1 MEVRLVGEGSMNGE
15 KKNIRNIPKLR
26 ELLKR
31 QKGEAD
37 NATDGAPDVEFTY
50 ADAQSIQAEMAEL
63 YSYTEE
69 NEFIRNKEAFFGEFP
84 GVISWQELSDNE
96 KKSCLNRLINKID
109 SINDAVRTPA
119 VHALLYLAQG
129 AFEAGIDEDTLLK
142 QSRKNVFLMYSCGVL
157 HLIIQLLNLE
167 SENPNSAIMIMQKPS
182 ISIVDSDLLRVYL
195 NILYIMIETMRYDD
209 PTDSELMMEQR
220 ETFIF
225 ELSQPV
231 YDECLHIILFE
242 MVVKFCAG
250 NCPYFPIKK
259 ILLLLW
265 KTVLVT
271 LGGTSEIDKIK
282 RQARLDAG
290 LPEAFDETIPD
301 ENGKAMTTDATTSNN
316 QDDGIDDLDEN
327 EFKAATRK
335 PRPRPKVRQKDIDL
349 FLDATRSKF
358 VGYQITGDDSTMAG
372 LPHPIHEGLHVMKK
386 HIYTSLGEYQLKE
399 EEEAL
404 ERPFT
409 AKKFQS
415 KNEVCESL
423 YKSLLPNIPQY
434 MISLLKIL
442 LASSPTA
449 KAKSDSINVL
459 VDVLPE
465 EMPTTVLDSMRLGID
480 VNRHKEIIVKAIS
493 GLILLLL
500 KHFKN
505 NHIYQ
510 FEFISQNLV
519 CGNCIPLILKFL
531 NQNISAYISTKNFIP
546 QLDFPVCVLNEKAEM
561 TPESLENNGSEICC
575 WRNMFSCINLLRI
588 LQKLT
593 KWKHSRTMMLIVFK
607 SAPILKRSLK
617 VKHEMME
624 LYVLKLLKAQT
635 KYLGRNWR
643 KSNMKT
649 MSAVYQKV
657 RHRLNDDWAFGND
670 MDARPW
676 DLQAEEGSLKAC
688 IDRFNHTHYGSSH
701 TEEEVMMNEYNEYDV
716 NIHSVLDSS
725 VELSEDFKNAYEKWL
740 EREVFSAPIEWEQ
753 LCSCS
758 FTKDSNIDWSLC
770 H

>member
-1 MEVRLVGEGSMNGE
+1 MEVRLVGDGSMNAE
-15 KKNIRNIPKLR
+15 KKNIRGIPKLR

-37 NATDGAPDVEFTY
+37 NALDGVPDVDFTY
-50 ADAQSIQAEMAEL
+50 ADAQSIKEEIAEL

-69 NEFIRNKEAFFGEFP
+69 EEFLRNKKAFSGEFP
-84 GVISWQELSDNE
+84 DVTSWEQLSDNE

-109 SINDAVRTPA
+109 SIDDGVRISS
-119 VHALLYLAQG
+119 VHALLYLVQG
-129 AFEAGIDEDTLLK
+129 AFEPGMSEDKLFK
-142 QSRKNVFLMYSCGVL
+142 QSRENVFLLYSCGVL

-167 SENPNSAIMIMQKPS
+167 SENPNSAIIILQKPS

-195 NILYIMIETMRYDD
+195 NILYMMVETMRYDD
-209 PTDSELMMEQR
+209 PTDSEFMMEQR
-220 ETFIF
+220 EAFIF

-250 NCPYFPIKK
+250 ICPYFPIKK

-271 LGGTSEIDKIK
+271 LGGTNEIDKMK
-282 RQARLDAG
+282 RQSRLDAG
-290 LPEAFDETIPD
+290 LPEAFDENSETMAT
-301 ENGKAMTTDATTSNN
+301 NGTTSES
-316 QDDGIDDLDEN
+316 QDDGIDDIDDS

-358 VGYQITGDDSTMAG
+358 VGYQITGDDSTLAG

-386 HIYTSLGEYQLKE
+386 HIYTSLGEYQVKAE
-399 EEEAL
+399 EESL
-404 ERPFT
+404 DRPFT

-442 LASSPTA
+442 LASAPTA
-449 KAKSDSINVL
+449 KAKTDSINVL

-510 FEFISQNLV
+510 FEFVSQNLV

-531 NQNISAYISTKNFIP
+531 NQNISSYISTKNFIP
-546 QLDFPVCVLNEKAEM
+546 QLDFPVAVLTEKAEV
-561 TPESLENNGSEICC
+561 TAESLENNGSEICC

-688 IDRFNHTHYGSSH
+688 IDRFNNTHYGSENTGS
-701 TEEEVMMNEYNEYDV
+701 EEVMNEYDEYDL

-758 FTKDSNIDWSLC
+758 YKKESNIDWSLC

>member
-1 MEVRLVGEGSMNGE
+1 MEVRLVGEGSMNAE
-15 KKNIRNIPKLR
+15 KKNIRGIPKLR

-31 QKGEAD
+31 QKGETD
-37 NATDGAPDVEFTY
+37 NALDAVPDVEFTY
-50 ADAQSIQAEMAEL
+50 ADAQSIHDEIAEL
-63 YSYTEE
+63 YSYTEKE
-69 NEFIRNKEAFFGEFP
+69 EFKRNKEAFFIQFP
-84 GVISWQELSDNE
+84 DVPSWQELSDNR
-96 KKSCLNRLINKID
+96 KKSCLNQLINKID
-109 SINDAVRTPA
+109 SIDDAVRSPA
-119 VHALLYLAQG
+119 IHALLYLAQG
-129 AFEAGIDEDTLLK
+129 AFEVGMSKHKLFT

-167 SENPNSAIMIMQKPS
+167 SENPNSALIIMQKPS
-182 ISIVDSDLLRVYL
+182 ISIVDSVTLRVYL
-195 NILYIMIETMRYDD
+195 NILYIMVETMRYDD
-209 PTDSELMMEQR
+209 PADSELMMEQR

-231 YDECLHIILFE
+231 NDECLHTILFE

-271 LGGTSEIDKIK
+271 IGGTKEIDKVK
-282 RQARLDAG
+282 RQARVDAG
-290 LPEAFDETIPD
+290 LPESFDESAAN
-301 ENGKAMTTDATTSNN
+301 ENGGVVKTNGRSSDNGTDDS
-316 QDDGIDDLDEN
+316 DDS
-327 EFKAATRK
+327 EFKAAARK

-358 VGYQITGDDSTMAG
+358 VGYQITGDDSTLAG

-386 HIYTSLGEYQLKE
+386 HIYTSLGEFQLKA

-423 YKSLLPNIPQY
+423 YRSLLPNIPQY

-449 KAKSDSINVL
+449 KAKTDSINVL

-531 NQNISAYISTKNFIP
+531 NQNISSYIATKNFIP
-546 QLDFPVCVLNEKAEM
+546 QLDFPVCVLDEKAEV
-561 TPESLENNGSEICC
+561 TAESLENNTSELCC

-676 DLQAEEGSLKAC
+676 DLQAEEGSLKTC
-688 IDRFNHTHYGSSH
+688 IDRFNNTYYGSGSNGD
-701 TEEEVMMNEYNEYDV
+701 EMMNEYDEYDV

-725 VELSEDFKNAYEKWL
+725 VELSEDFKNAYDKWL

-758 FTKDSNIDWSLC
+758 FKRESNIDWSLC

>member
-1 MEVRLVGEGSMNGE
+1 MSVD
-15 KKNIRNIPKLR
+15 KKNFRGIPKLR

-31 QKGEAD
+31 QKGETAD
-37 NATDGAPDVEFTY
+37 NSLDAIPEIDFTY
-50 ADAQSIQAEMAEL
+50 DDAQSIHEEMAEL

-69 NEFIRNKEAFFGEFP
+69 QEFTRNKEAFIDEFP
-84 GVISWQELSDNE
+84 TLSNWCELSSNA
-96 KKSCLNRLINKID
+96 KKSCLNQLINKID
-109 SINDAVRTPA
+109 SVDDTIRTPA
-119 VHALLYLAQG
+119 IHALLYLAQG
-129 AFEAGIDEDTLLK
+129 AFEEGMSEEDLFK
-142 QSRKNVFLMYSCGVL
+142 QSRENVFLMYSCGLLQLV
-157 HLIIQLLNLE
+157 IQLLTME
-167 SENPNSAIMIMQKPS
+167 SENPNSAIIIMQKPS

-195 NILYIMIETMRYDD
+195 NLLYIMVETMRFDD
-209 PTDSELMMEQR
+209 PTDTEYMMEQR
-220 ETFIF
+220 ETFFF

-231 YDECLHIILFE
+231 HEECLHTILFE
-242 MVVKFCAG
+242 MVIKFCAG

-265 KTVLVT
+265 KTILVT
-271 LGGTSEIDKIK
+271 LGGTKEVERAK
-282 RQARLDAG
+282 REARVEAG
-290 LPEAFDETIPD
+290 LPEAFDESSLVKNRDEDTNEAPPLPSDSPD
-301 ENGKAMTTDATTSNN
+301 SGNGD
-316 QDDGIDDLDEN
+316 IDED
-327 EFKAATRK
+327 EFKVPRQK

-358 VGYQITGDDSTMAG
+358 VGYQISGDNSTLAG
-372 LPHPIHEGLHVMKK
+372 LPDPIHEGVHVMKK
-386 HIYTSLGEYQLKE
+386 HIYTSLAEFQLKV

-409 AKKFQS
+409 AKKFKS
-415 KNEVCESL
+415 KNEVCETL
-423 YKSLLPNIPQY
+423 YKALLPNIPQY

-449 KAKSDSINVL
+449 KAKTDSINVL

-465 EMPTTVLDSMRLGID
+465 EMPTTVLHSMRLGVD

-531 NQNISAYISTKNFIP
+531 NQNISSYISTKNFIP
-546 QLDFPVCVLNEKAEM
+546 QLDFPACILSEKQEVTAE
-561 TPESLENNGSEICC
+561 TLENNGSEICC
-575 WRNMFSCINLLRI
+575 WRNMFSCINLVRI

-670 MDARPW
+670 LDARPW
-676 DLQAEEGSLKAC
+676 DFQAEEGSLKAC
-688 IDRFNHTHYGSSH
+688 IDQFNNTHYGNINGNQ
-701 TEEEVMMNEYNEYDV
+701 VDMNEYAEFDV
-716 NIHSVLDSS
+716 KLHSVLDSP

-758 FTKDSNIDWSLC
+758 AKREHCLDWTLC

>member
-1 MEVRLVGEGSMNGE
+1 MEIRLVGEGSMNAE
-15 KKNIRNIPKLR
+15 KKNIRGIPKLR

-31 QKGEAD
+31 QKGETD
-37 NATDGAPDVEFTY
+37 NALDGVPDVEFTY
-50 ADAQSIQAEMAEL
+50 ADAQSIQDEMAEL

-69 NEFIRNKEAFFGEFP
+69 EEFVRSKEAYSREFP
-84 GVISWQELSDNE
+84 SITSWQGLSENE
-96 KKSCLNRLINKID
+96 KKSCLNQLINKID
-109 SINDAVRTPA
+109 SIEDAVRIPA
-119 VHALLYLAQG
+119 IHALLYLAQG
-129 AFEAGIDEDTLLK
+129 AFEAGMSEDKLLK
-142 QSRKNVFLMYSCGVL
+142 QSRENVFLMYSCGGL

-167 SENPNSAIMIMQKPS
+167 SENPNSAIIIMQKPS
-182 ISIVDSDLLRVYL
+182 ISIVDSDVLRAYL
-195 NILYIMIETMRYDD
+195 NILYIMVETMRYDD
-209 PTDSELMMEQR
+209 PTDSEFMMEQR
-220 ETFIF
+220 EAFIF

-271 LGGTSEIDKIK
+271 LGGTKEIDKVK

-290 LPEAFDETIPD
+290 LPEAFDERVPD
-301 ENGKAMTTDATTSNN
+301 ENGKAMTTNGASSDNPVDGT
-316 QDDGIDDLDEN
+316 DDIDDS

-358 VGYQITGDDSTMAG
+358 VGFQISGDDSTLAG

-386 HIYTSLGEYQLKE
+386 HIYTSLGEYQLNA

-409 AKKFQS
+409 AMKFQS

-449 KAKSDSINVL
+449 KTKTDSINVL

-531 NQNISAYISTKNFIP
+531 NQNISSYISTKNFIS
-546 QLDFPVCVLNEKAEM
+546 QLDFPACVLNEKSEVTAE
-561 TPESLENNGSEICC
+561 TLENNGSELCC

-676 DLQAEEGSLKAC
+676 DLQAEEGSLKTC
-688 IDRFNHTHYGSSH
+688 IDRFNNIHYGSGN
-701 TEEEVMMNEYNEYDV
+701 TGEEIMNEYDEYDV
-716 NIHSVLDSS
+716 NIHSALDSS

-758 FTKDSNIDWSLC
+758 FKRDSNIDWSLC

>member
-1 MEVRLVGEGSMNGE
+1 MEVRLVGEGSMSAE
-15 KKNIRNIPKLR
+15 KKNIRGIPKLR

-31 QKGEAD
+31 QKGETD
-37 NATDGAPDVEFTY
+37 NALDGVPDVEFTY
-50 ADAQSIQAEMAEL
+50 ADAQSIHDEIAEL

-69 NEFIRNKEAFFGEFP
+69 EEYKRNKEAFLVEFP
-84 GVISWQELSDNE
+84 GVTSWQELSDNR
-96 KKSCLNRLINKID
+96 KKSCLNQLINKID
-109 SINDAVRTPA
+109 SIDDAVRIPA
-119 VHALLYLAQG
+119 IHALLYLAQG
-129 AFEAGIDEDTLLK
+129 AFEVGMTKDKLLK
-142 QSRKNVFLMYSCGVL
+142 QSRDNVFLMYSCGVL

-167 SENPNSAIMIMQKPS
+167 SENPNSALIIMQKPS
-182 ISIVDSDLLRVYL
+182 ISIVDSDTLRVYL
-195 NILYIMIETMRYDD
+195 NILYVMVETMRYDD

-231 YDECLHIILFE
+231 NDECLHTILFE

-271 LGGTSEIDKIK
+271 LGGTKEIDKVK
-282 RQARLDAG
+282 RQARVDAG
-290 LPEAFDETIPD
+290 LPESFDESALK
-301 ENGKAMTTDATTSNN
+301 ENGDVAKTNGVSSDNGN
-316 QDDGIDDLDEN
+316 DDLDDN
-327 EFKAATRK
+327 EFKAVTRK

-358 VGYQITGDDSTMAG
+358 VGYQITGDDSTLAG
-372 LPHPIHEGLHVMKK
+372 LPHPIHEGLHVMKN
-386 HIYTSLGEYQLKE
+386 HIYTSLGEFQLKA

-423 YKSLLPNIPQY
+423 YRSLLPNIPQY

-449 KAKSDSINVL
+449 KAKTDSINVL

-510 FEFISQNLV
+510 FEYISQNLV

-531 NQNISAYISTKNFIP
+531 NQNISSYIATKNFIP
-546 QLDFPVCVLNEKAEM
+546 QLDFPLCVLDEKAEV
-561 TPESLENNGSEICC
+561 TAESLENNTSDLCC

-676 DLQAEEGSLKAC
+676 DLQAEEGSLKTC
-688 IDRFNHTHYGSSH
+688 IDRFNNTYYGSGNNGD
-701 TEEEVMMNEYNEYDV
+701 EIMNEYDEYDV

-725 VELSEDFKNAYEKWL
+725 VELSEDFKNAYDKWL

-758 FTKDSNIDWSLC
+758 FKKESNIDWSLC

>member
-1 MEVRLVGEGSMNGE
+1 MEVRLVGEGSMSAD
-15 KKNIRNIPKLR
+15 KKNIRGIPKLR

-37 NATDGAPDVEFTY
+37 NALDGVPDVEFTY
-50 ADAQSIQAEMAEL
+50 SDAQSIQDEIAEL

-69 NEFIRNKEAFFGEFP
+69 EEFKRNKEAFHCEFP
-84 GVISWQELSDNE
+84 SVKRWNELSENE
-96 KKSCLNRLINKID
+96 KKSCLNQLIDKID
-109 SINDAVRTPA
+109 SIDDSVRVPA
-119 VHALLYLAQG
+119 VLSLLYLAQG
-129 AFEAGIDEDTLLK
+129 AFEAGMSEDALLK
-142 QSRKNVFLMYSCGVL
+142 QSRENVFLLYSCGIL
-157 HLIIQLLNLE
+157 HHIIQLLNLE
-167 SENPNSAIMIMQKPS
+167 SENPNSAIIIMQKPS
-182 ISIVDSDLLRVYL
+182 ISIADSDQLRLYL
-195 NILYIMIETMRYDD
+195 NILYIMVETMRYDD

-231 YDECLHIILFE
+231 HDECLHIVLFE
-242 MVVKFCAG
+242 MVVRFCAG

-265 KTVLVT
+265 KTILVT
-271 LGGTSEIDKIK
+271 LGGTNDIDRVK
-282 RQARLDAG
+282 RQSRLDAG
-290 LPEAFDETIPD
+290 LPEAFDEGITDKNGETSHSNMTSSENAND
-301 ENGKAMTTDATTSNN
+301 E
-316 QDDGIDDLDEN
+316 IDDLDDN
-327 EFKAATRK
+327 EFKATRK

-358 VGYQITGDDSTMAG
+358 VGYQITGDDSTLAG

-386 HIYTSLGEYQLKE
+386 HIYTSLGEYQLKAE
-399 EEEAL
+399 EDAL

-423 YKSLLPNIPQY
+423 YKSLLPNMPQY

-449 KAKSDSINVL
+449 KAKTDSINVL

-531 NQNISAYISTKNFIP
+531 NQNISSYISTKNFIP
-546 QLDFPVCVLNEKAEM
+546 QLDFPACALNEKAEV
-561 TPESLENNGSEICC
+561 TAESLENNGSEMCC

-670 MDARPW
+670 MDPRPF
-676 DLQAEEGSLKAC
+676 DLQAEEGSLKSC
-688 IDRFNHTHYGSSH
+688 IDHFNNTHYGAH
-701 TEEEVMMNEYNEYDV
+701 TNGDEMMSECDV
-716 NIHSVLDSS
+716 NIHSVLDSP
-725 VELSEDFKNAYEKWL
+725 VDLSDDFKNAYEKWL

-758 FTKDSNIDWSLC
+758 SKTDCNIDWSLC
-770 H
+770 Q

>member
-1 MEVRLVGEGSMNGE
+1 MSVD
-15 KKNIRNIPKLR
+15 KKNFRGIPKLR

-31 QKGEAD
+31 QKGETAD
-37 NATDGAPDVEFTY
+37 NSLDAIPEIDFTY
-50 ADAQSIQAEMAEL
+50 DDAQSIHEEMAEL

-69 NEFIRNKEAFFGEFP
+69 QEFTRNKEAFIDEFP
-84 GVISWQELSDNE
+84 TLSNWCELSSNA
-96 KKSCLNRLINKID
+96 KKSCLNQLINKID
-109 SINDAVRTPA
+109 SVDDTIRTPA
-119 VHALLYLAQG
+119 IHALLYLAQG
-129 AFEAGIDEDTLLK
+129 AFEEGMSEEDLFK
-142 QSRKNVFLMYSCGVL
+142 QSRENVFLMYSCGLLQLV
-157 HLIIQLLNLE
+157 IQLLTME
-167 SENPNSAIMIMQKPS
+167 SENPNSAIIIMQKPS

-195 NILYIMIETMRYDD
+195 NLLYIMVETMRFDD
-209 PTDSELMMEQR
+209 PTDTEYMMEQR
-220 ETFIF
+220 ETFFF

-231 YDECLHIILFE
+231 HEECLHTILFE
-242 MVVKFCAG
+242 MVIKFCAG

-265 KTVLVT
+265 KTILVT
-271 LGGTSEIDKIK
+271 LGGTKEVERAK
-282 RQARLDAG
+282 REARVEAG
-290 LPEAFDETIPD
+290 LPEAFDESSLVKNSDEDTNEAPPLPSDSPD
-301 ENGKAMTTDATTSNN
+301 SGNGDIEE
-316 QDDGIDDLDEN
+316 D
-327 EFKAATRK
+327 EFKVPRQK

-358 VGYQITGDDSTMAG
+358 VGYQISGDNSTLAG
-372 LPHPIHEGLHVMKK
+372 LPDPIHEGVHVMKK
-386 HIYTSLGEYQLKE
+386 HIYTSLAEFQLKV

-409 AKKFQS
+409 AKKFKS
-415 KNEVCESL
+415 KNEVCETL
-423 YKSLLPNIPQY
+423 YKALLPNIPQY

-449 KAKSDSINVL
+449 KAKTDSINVL

-465 EMPTTVLDSMRLGID
+465 EMPTTVLHSMRLGVD

-531 NQNISAYISTKNFIP
+531 NQNISSYISTKNFIP
-546 QLDFPVCVLNEKAEM
+546 QLDFPACILSEKQEVTAE
-561 TPESLENNGSEICC
+561 TLENNGSEICC
-575 WRNMFSCINLLRI
+575 WRNMFSCINLVRI

-670 MDARPW
+670 LDARPW
-676 DLQAEEGSLKAC
+676 DFQAEEGSLKAC
-688 IDRFNHTHYGSSH
+688 IDQFNNTHYGNINGNQ
-701 TEEEVMMNEYNEYDV
+701 VDMNEYAEFDV
-716 NIHSVLDSS
+716 KLHSVLDSP

-758 FTKDSNIDWSLC
+758 AKREHCLDWTLC

>member
-1 MEVRLVGEGSMNGE
+1 MGEGSMSGE
-15 KKNIRNIPKLR
+15 KKNIRGIPKLR

-31 QKGEAD
+31 QKSEID
-37 NATDGAPDVEFTY
+37 NALDGVPDVEFTY
-50 ADAQSIQAEMAEL
+50 ADAESIHEEMAEL

-69 NEFIRNKEAFFGEFP
+69 EEFARNKEAFFSQFCH
-84 GVISWQELSDNE
+84 VSSWQELSDNE
-96 KKSCLNRLINKID
+96 KKSCFNQLVNSID
-109 SINDAVRTPA
+109 SIDDAVRLPA

-129 AFEAGIDEDTLLK
+129 AFEAGMSKDTLLK
-142 QSRKNVFLMYSCGVL
+142 QSRENVLNMYSCGVL

-167 SENPNSAIMIMQKPS
+167 SENPDSAIIIMQKPS
-182 ISIVDSDLLRVYL
+182 ISIVDSDLLRVFL
-195 NILYIMIETMRYDD
+195 NILYIMVETMRYDD
-209 PTDSELMMEQR
+209 PTDSEIMMEQR
-220 ETFIF
+220 EAFIF

-231 YDECLHIILFE
+231 YEDCLHIVLFE

-265 KTVLVT
+265 KTILIT
-271 LGGTSEIDKIK
+271 LGGTHEIDKVK
-282 RQARLDAG
+282 RQARIDAG
-290 LPEAFDETIPD
+290 LPEVFDEKISD
-301 ENGKAMTTDATTSNN
+301 EKYTTVTTKETSSDNI
-316 QDDGIDDLDEN
+316 DDGIYDIDET

-358 VGYQITGDDSTMAG
+358 IGYQISGDDSTLAG
-372 LPHPIHEGLHVMKK
+372 LPHPIHEGVHVMKK

-409 AKKFQS
+409 AKKFHS

-449 KAKSDSINVL
+449 KAKTDSVNVL

-493 GLILLLL
+493 GLLLLLL

-531 NQNISAYISTKNFIP
+531 NQNISSYISTKNFIP
-546 QLDFPVCVLNEKAEM
+546 QLDFPVSVLNQKSEVTA
-561 TPESLENNGSEICC
+561 ESLENNGLETCC

-649 MSAVYQKV
+649 MSAVYQRV

-670 MDARPW
+670 IDARPW

-688 IDRFNHTHYGSSH
+688 IDRFNNTHYSNSGD
-701 TEEEVMMNEYNEYDV
+701 EVINEYDECDV
-716 NIHSVLDSS
+716 NIHSVLDSP

-758 FTKDSNIDWSLC
+758 GKRDASIDWSLC
-770 H
+770 N

>member
-1 MEVRLVGEGSMNGE
+1 MEVRLVGEGSMNAE
-15 KKNIRNIPKLR
+15 KKNIRGIPKLR

-37 NATDGAPDVEFTY
+37 NALDGVPDVEFTY
-50 ADAQSIQAEMAEL
+50 ADAQSIQDEMAEL

-69 NEFIRNKEAFFGEFP
+69 EEFVRSKEAYSREFP
-84 GVISWQELSDNE
+84 FITSWQGLSENE
-96 KKSCLNRLINKID
+96 KKACLNQLINKID
-109 SINDAVRTPA
+109 SIEDAVRIPA
-119 VHALLYLAQG
+119 IHALLYLAQG
-129 AFEAGIDEDTLLK
+129 AFEAGMSEDKLLK
-142 QSRKNVFLMYSCGVL
+142 QSRENVFLMYSCGGL

-167 SENPNSAIMIMQKPS
+167 SENPNSAIIIMQKPS
-182 ISIVDSDLLRVYL
+182 ISIVDSDVLRAYL
-195 NILYIMIETMRYDD
+195 NILYIMVETMRYDD
-209 PTDSELMMEQR
+209 PTDSEFMMEQR
-220 ETFIF
+220 EAFIF

-271 LGGTSEIDKIK
+271 LGGTKEIDKVK

-290 LPEAFDETIPD
+290 LPEAFDERVPD
-301 ENGKAMTTDATTSNN
+301 ENGRAMTSNGASSNN
-316 QDDGIDDLDEN
+316 QDDGTDDIDDS

-358 VGYQITGDDSTMAG
+358 VGFQISGDDSTLAG

-386 HIYTSLGEYQLKE
+386 HIYTSLGEYQLNA

-409 AKKFQS
+409 AMKFQS

-449 KAKSDSINVL
+449 KAKTDSINVL

-531 NQNISAYISTKNFIP
+531 NQNISSYISTKNFIP
-546 QLDFPVCVLNEKAEM
+546 QLDFPACVLNKKSEVTAE
-561 TPESLENNGSEICC
+561 TLENNGSEICC

-676 DLQAEEGSLKAC
+676 DLQAEEGSLKTC
-688 IDRFNHTHYGSSH
+688 IDRFNNIHYGSGN
-701 TEEEVMMNEYNEYDV
+701 TGEEIMNEYDEYDV

-758 FTKDSNIDWSLC
+758 FKRDSNIDWSLC

>member
-1 MEVRLVGEGSMNGE
+1 MNAE
-15 KKNIRNIPKLR
+15 KKNIRGIPKLR

-31 QKGEAD
+31 QKGETD
-37 NATDGAPDVEFTY
+37 NALDGVPDVEFTY
-50 ADAQSIQAEMAEL
+50 ADAQSIQDEMAEL

-69 NEFIRNKEAFFGEFP
+69 EEFVRSKEAYSREFP
-84 GVISWQELSDNE
+84 SITSWQGLSENE
-96 KKSCLNRLINKID
+96 KKSCLNQLINKID
-109 SINDAVRTPA
+109 SIEDAVRIPA
-119 VHALLYLAQG
+119 IHALLYLAQG
-129 AFEAGIDEDTLLK
+129 AFEAGMSEDKLLK
-142 QSRKNVFLMYSCGVL
+142 QSRENVFLMYSCGGL

-167 SENPNSAIMIMQKPS
+167 SENPNSAIIIMQKPS
-182 ISIVDSDLLRVYL
+182 ISIVDSDILRAYL
-195 NILYIMIETMRYDD
+195 NILYIMVETMRYDD
-209 PTDSELMMEQR
+209 PTDSEFMMEQR
-220 ETFIF
+220 EAFIF

-271 LGGTSEIDKIK
+271 LGGTKEIDKVK

-290 LPEAFDETIPD
+290 LPEAFDERVPD
-301 ENGKAMTTDATTSNN
+301 ENGKAMTTNGASSDNPVDGT
-316 QDDGIDDLDEN
+316 DDIDDS

-358 VGYQITGDDSTMAG
+358 VGFQISGDDSTLAG

-386 HIYTSLGEYQLKE
+386 HIYTSLGEYQLNA

-409 AKKFQS
+409 AMKFQS

-449 KAKSDSINVL
+449 KTKTDSINVL

-531 NQNISAYISTKNFIP
+531 NQNISSYISTKNFIS
-546 QLDFPVCVLNEKAEM
+546 QLDFPACVLNEKSEVTAE
-561 TPESLENNGSEICC
+561 TLENNGSELCC

-676 DLQAEEGSLKAC
+676 DLQAEEGSLKTC
-688 IDRFNHTHYGSSH
+688 IDRFNNIHYGSGN
-701 TEEEVMMNEYNEYDV
+701 TGEEIMNEYDEYDV
-716 NIHSVLDSS
+716 NIHSALDSS

-758 FTKDSNIDWSLC
+758 FKRDSNIDWSLC

>member
-1 MEVRLVGEGSMNGE
+1 MEVRLVGEGSMSAD
-15 KKNIRNIPKLR
+15 KKNIRGIPKLR

-37 NATDGAPDVEFTY
+37 NALDGVPDVEFTY
-50 ADAQSIQAEMAEL
+50 ADAQSIQDEIAEL

-69 NEFIRNKEAFFGEFP
+69 EEFKRNKEAFYGEFP
-84 GVISWQELSDNE
+84 RVKRWNELSENK
-96 KKSCLNRLINKID
+96 KKSCLNQLIDQID
-109 SINDAVRTPA
+109 SIDDAVRIPA
-119 VHALLYLAQG
+119 VLSLLYLAQG
-129 AFEAGIDEDTLLK
+129 AFEAGMSDDELLK
-142 QSRKNVFLMYSCGVL
+142 QSRENVFLLYSCGVL
-157 HLIIQLLNLE
+157 HHIIQLLNLE
-167 SENPNSAIMIMQKPS
+167 SENPNSAIIIMQKPS
-182 ISIVDSDLLRVYL
+182 ISIADSDQLRLYL
-195 NILYIMIETMRYDD
+195 NILYIMVETMRYDD

-231 YDECLHIILFE
+231 HDECLHIVLFE

-271 LGGTSEIDKIK
+271 LGGTNDIDRVK
-282 RQARLDAG
+282 RQSRLDAG
-290 LPEAFDETIPD
+290 LPEAFDEGITD
-301 ENGKAMTTDATTSNN
+301 RNGETSNTTKTGSEN
-316 QDDGIDDLDEN
+316 PNDEIDDLDDN
-327 EFKAATRK
+327 EFKATRK

-358 VGYQITGDDSTMAG
+358 VGYQITGDDSTLAG

-386 HIYTSLGEYQLKE
+386 HIYTSLGEYQLKAE
-399 EEEAL
+399 EDAL

-423 YKSLLPNIPQY
+423 YKSLLPNMPQY

-449 KAKSDSINVL
+449 KAKTDSINVL

-531 NQNISAYISTKNFIP
+531 NQNISSYIATKNFIP
-546 QLDFPVCVLNEKAEM
+546 QLDFPACALNEKAEV
-561 TPESLENNGSEICC
+561 TAESLENNGSEMCC

-670 MDARPW
+670 MDPRPF
-676 DLQAEEGSLKAC
+676 DLQAEEGSLKSC
-688 IDRFNHTHYGSSH
+688 IDHFNNMHYGAH
-701 TEEEVMMNEYNEYDV
+701 TNSDEMMSEYDV
-716 NIHSVLDSS
+716 NIHSVLDSP
-725 VELSEDFKNAYEKWL
+725 VDLSHEFKNAYEKWL
-740 EREVFSAPIEWEQ
+740 EREVFSAPIEWEH

-758 FTKDSNIDWSLC
+758 SKIDCNIDWSLC
-770 H
+770 QG

>member
-1 MEVRLVGEGSMNGE
+1 MEVRLVGEASINVD
-15 KKNIRNIPKLR
+15 KKNFRGIPKLR

-31 QKGEAD
+31 QKGEYGDSPLDA
-37 NATDGAPDVEFTY
+37 APEIDFTY
-50 ADAQSIQAEMAEL
+50 ADAQSIQDEIAEL

-69 NEFIRNKEAFFGEFP
+69 QDFARNKEAFNEEFP
-84 GVISWQELSDNE
+84 SLGSWSTLSPNV
-96 KKSCLNRLINKID
+96 KWSSLNQLVDKID
-109 SINDAVRTPA
+109 SIDDNIRTSA
-119 VHALLYLAQG
+119 MHALLYLAQG
-129 AFEAGIDEDTLLK
+129 AFEEGMSEGNLLK
-142 QSRKNVFLMYSCGVL
+142 QSRENVFLMYSCGILNLV
-157 HLIIQLLNLE
+157 IQLLIME
-167 SENPNSAIMIMQKPS
+167 SENPNSAIIIMQKPS
-182 ISIVDSDLLRVYL
+182 ISIADSDLLRVYL
-195 NILYIMIETMRYDD
+195 NLLYIMIETMRFDD
-209 PTDSELMMEQR
+209 PTDTVYMMEQR
-220 ETFIF
+220 ESFFF

-231 YDECLHIILFE
+231 YDECLHTILFE
-242 MVVKFCAG
+242 MVLKFCAG

-265 KTVLVT
+265 KTILVT
-271 LGGTSEIDKIK
+271 LGGTKEIDKAK
-282 RQARLDAG
+282 REARLEAG
-290 LPEAFDETIPD
+290 LPESFDGSPAGG
-301 ENGKAMTTDATTSNN
+301 ENSQAADPKTSNSPDN
-316 QDDGIDDLDEN
+316 VNGNSEDE
-327 EFKAATRK
+327 FDVPKQK
-335 PRPRPKVRQKDIDL
+335 PRLRPKVRQKDIDL
-349 FLDATRSKF
+349 FLEATRSKF
-358 VGYQITGDDSTMAG
+358 VGFQISGDNQTLAG
-372 LPHPIHEGLHVMKK
+372 LPDPIHEGVHVMKK
-386 HIYTSLGEYQLKE
+386 HIYTSLGEVQLKA
-399 EEEAL
+399 EEEAF

-409 AKKFQS
+409 AKKFKS
-415 KNEVCESL
+415 KNEVCETL
-423 YKSLLPNIPQY
+423 YKALLPNMPQY

-449 KAKSDSINVL
+449 KAKTDSINVL

-480 VNRHKEIIVKAIS
+480 VNRHKEIIVKAVT

-500 KHFKN
+500 KHFNN

-510 FEFISQNLV
+510 FEFICQNLV

-531 NQNISAYISTKNFIP
+531 NQNISSYISTKNFVP
-546 QLDFPVCVLNEKAEM
+546 QLDFPACILKEKQEVTA
-561 TPESLENNGSEICC
+561 ESLENNGSEVCC
-575 WRNMFSCINLLRI
+575 WRNMFSCINLVRI

-670 MDARPW
+670 LDARPW
-676 DLQAEEGSLKAC
+676 DFQAEEGSLKAC
-688 IDRFNHTHYGSSH
+688 IDQFNNTHYGSSSQE
-701 TEEEVMMNEYNEYDV
+701 TVNEYDPFDLKLH
-716 NIHSVLDSS
+716 NVLDSP
-725 VELSEDFKNAYEKWL
+725 VELSDDFKNAYEKWL

-753 LCSCS
+753 LCNCS
-758 FTKDSNIDWSLC
+758 AKREHCLDWSLC

>member
-1 MEVRLVGEGSMNGE
+1 MNAE
-15 KKNIRNIPKLR
+15 KKNIRGIPKLR

-31 QKGEAD
+31 QKGETD
-37 NATDGAPDVEFTY
+37 NALDGVPDVEFTY
-50 ADAQSIQAEMAEL
+50 ADAQSIQDEMAEL

-69 NEFIRNKEAFFGEFP
+69 EEFVRSKEAYSREFP
-84 GVISWQELSDNE
+84 SITSWQGLSENE
-96 KKSCLNRLINKID
+96 KKSCLNQLINKID
-109 SINDAVRTPA
+109 SIEDAVRIPA
-119 VHALLYLAQG
+119 IHALLYLAQG
-129 AFEAGIDEDTLLK
+129 AFEAGMSEDKLLK
-142 QSRKNVFLMYSCGVL
+142 QSRENVFLMYSCGGL

-167 SENPNSAIMIMQKPS
+167 SENPNSAIIIMQKPS
-182 ISIVDSDLLRVYL
+182 ISIVDSDVLRAYL
-195 NILYIMIETMRYDD
+195 NILYIMVETMRYDD
-209 PTDSELMMEQR
+209 PTDSEFMMEQR
-220 ETFIF
+220 EAFIF

-271 LGGTSEIDKIK
+271 LGGTKEIDKVK

-290 LPEAFDETIPD
+290 LPEAFDERVPD
-301 ENGKAMTTDATTSNN
+301 ENGKAMTTNGASSDNPVDGT
-316 QDDGIDDLDEN
+316 DDIDDS

-358 VGYQITGDDSTMAG
+358 VGFQISGDDSTLAG

-386 HIYTSLGEYQLKE
+386 HIYTSLGEYQLNA

-409 AKKFQS
+409 AMKFQS

-449 KAKSDSINVL
+449 KTKTDSINVL

-531 NQNISAYISTKNFIP
+531 NQNISSYISTKNFIS
-546 QLDFPVCVLNEKAEM
+546 QLDFPACVLNEKSEVTAE
-561 TPESLENNGSEICC
+561 TLENNGSELCC

-676 DLQAEEGSLKAC
+676 DLQAEEGSLKTC
-688 IDRFNHTHYGSSH
+688 IDRFNNIHYGSGN
-701 TEEEVMMNEYNEYDV
+701 TGEEIMNEYDEYDV
-716 NIHSVLDSS
+716 NIHSALDSS

-758 FTKDSNIDWSLC
+758 FKRDSNIDWSLC

>member
-1 MEVRLVGEGSMNGE
+1 MEVRLVGEGSGNAD
-15 KKNIRNIPKLR
+15 KKNFRGIPKLR

-31 QKGEAD
+31 QKGETTD
-37 NATDGAPDVEFTY
+37 SLIDATPEIDFTY
-50 ADAQSIQAEMAEL
+50 ADAQSIHEEMAEL

-69 NEFIRNKEAFFGEFP
+69 QEFTRNKKAFNDEFP
-84 GVISWQELSDNE
+84 NLGSWSKLSANL
-96 KKSCLNRLINKID
+96 KKSCLYQLVDKID
-109 SINDAVRTPA
+109 SVDDNIRTP
-119 VHALLYLAQG
+119 VLHALLFLAQG
-129 AFEAGIDEDTLLK
+129 AFEEGMSEEELFK
-142 QSRKNVFLMYSCGVL
+142 QSRENVFLMYSCSVL
-157 HLIIQLLNLE
+157 HLVIQLLIME
-167 SENPNSAIMIMQKPS
+167 SENPNSAIIIMQKPS

-195 NILYIMIETMRYDD
+195 NLLYIMVETMRFDD
-209 PTDSELMMEQR
+209 PTDTEFMMEQR
-220 ETFIF
+220 ESFFF
-225 ELSQPV
+225 ELGQPV
-231 YDECLHIILFE
+231 NDDCLHAILFD
-242 MVVKFCAG
+242 MVLKFCAG

-265 KTVLVT
+265 KTILIT
-271 LGGTSEIDKIK
+271 LGGTREVDRAK
-282 RQARLDAG
+282 RQARIEAG
-290 LPEAFDETIPD
+290 LPEVFDEIPTA
-301 ENGKAMTTDATTSNN
+301 KSNEKIVQEACAVLSN
-316 QDDGIDDLDEN
+316 SPECDKGVFELPRQ
-327 EFKAATRK
+327 K
-335 PRPRPKVRQKDIDL
+335 PRLRPKVRQKDIDL

-358 VGYQITGDDSTMAG
+358 VGYQLSGDSSTLAG
-372 LPHPIHEGLHVMKK
+372 LPDPIHEGVHVMKK
-386 HIYTSLGEYQLKE
+386 HVYTSLGEFQLKA

-415 KNEVCESL
+415 KNEVCETI
-423 YKSLLPNIPQY
+423 YKALLPNIPQY

-449 KAKSDSINVL
+449 KAKTDSINVL

-531 NQNISAYISTKNFIP
+531 NQNISSYISTKNFIP
-546 QLDFPVCVLNEKAEM
+546 QLDFPACILKGKQEVTA
-561 TPESLENNGSEICC
+561 ESLENNGSEICC
-575 WRNMFSCINLLRI
+575 WRNMFSCINLVRI

-670 MDARPW
+670 LDARPW
-676 DLQAEEGSLKAC
+676 DFQAEEGTLKAC
-688 IDRFNHTHYGSSH
+688 IDRFNNTYYGSIIDGQES
-701 TEEEVMMNEYNEYDV
+701 VNEYNPVDLKL
-716 NIHSVLDSS
+716 HKVLDLP
-725 VELSEDFKNAYEKWL
+725 VELSEDFKTAYEKWL

-758 FTKDSNIDWSLC
+758 AKTERCLDWSLC

>member
-1 MEVRLVGEGSMNGE
+1 MEVRLVGEGSIATD
-15 KKNIRNIPKLR
+15 KKNARGIPKLR

-31 QKGEAD
+31 QKGE
-37 NATDGAPDVEFTY
+37 TDALDGVPDVEFIY
-50 ADAQSIQAEMAEL
+50 ADAQSIQEELAEV
-63 YSYTEE
+63 YSYTEDE
-69 NEFIRNKEAFFGEFP
+69 EFFRNKDEFFSQFSN
-84 GVISWQELSDNE
+84 ISSWHVLSVAE
-96 KKSCLNRLINKID
+96 KKSCLNQLIDKID
-109 SINDAVRTPA
+109 TIVDDIRIPA
-119 VHALLYLAQG
+119 GYALLYLAQG
-129 AFEAGIDEDTLLK
+129 AFEFGLSQDKLFIE
-142 QSRKNVFLMYSCGVL
+142 SRRNVFLMYSHGLFHHIV
-157 HLIIQLLNLE
+157 QLLTLE
-167 SENPNSAIMIMQKPS
+167 SENPNSGIIIMQKPS
-182 ISIVDSDLLRVYL
+182 ISINDSNLMRVYL
-195 NILYIMIETMRYDD
+195 NILYIMVETMRHVD
-209 PTDSELMMEQR
+209 PTDTMMMMEQR
-220 ETFIF
+220 EAFIF
-225 ELSQPV
+225 ELSHPV
-231 YDECLHIILFE
+231 HDESLSIFLFE
-242 MVVKFCAG
+242 LVVKFCAG

-271 LGGTSEIDKIK
+271 LGGTSEIKKLK

-290 LPEAFDETIPD
+290 LPEEFDEQILE
-301 ENGKAMTTDATTSNN
+301 ENKNFEDSTCSGNKKMEESNDN
-316 QDDGIDDLDEN
+316 I
-327 EFKAATRK
+327 FKPPIRK
-335 PRPRPKVRQKDIDL
+335 LRPKPKVRQKDIDV
-349 FLDATRSKF
+349 FLDATRAKF
-358 VGYQITGDDSTMAG
+358 VGYQITGDDSTLAG

-386 HIYTSLGEYQLKE
+386 HIYTSLGEYQLKV

-404 ERPFT
+404 ERPFS
-409 AKKFQS
+409 AKKFES
-415 KNEVCESL
+415 KHEACESL
-423 YKSLLPNIPQY
+423 YRSLLPNIPQY

-442 LASSPTA
+442 LAASPTA
-449 KAKSDSINVL
+449 KAKNDSINVL
-459 VDVLPE
+459 IDVLPE
-465 EMPTTVLDSMRLGID
+465 EMPTTVISSMRLGID

-493 GLILLLL
+493 GLLLLLL

-531 NQNISAYISTKNFIP
+531 NQNVSSYISTKNFIP
-546 QLDFPVCVLNEKAEM
+546 QLDFPACVLTEKSELTA
-561 TPESLENNGSEICC
+561 ESLENNASEMCC

-593 KWKHSRTMMLIVFK
+593 KWKHSRTMMLVVFK

-617 VKHEMME
+617 VKHDTME

-676 DLQAEEGSLKAC
+676 DLQAEEGSLKAS
-688 IDRFNHTHYGSSH
+688 IDRFNNTYYGPGNPH
-701 TEEEVMMNEYNEYDV
+701 EITNDFRKYNV
-716 NIHSVLDSS
+716 NIHSVLDST
-725 VELSEDFKNAYEKWL
+725 VELSDEFKGAYEKWL

-758 FTKDSNIDWSLC
+758 FGNQS
-770 H
+770 